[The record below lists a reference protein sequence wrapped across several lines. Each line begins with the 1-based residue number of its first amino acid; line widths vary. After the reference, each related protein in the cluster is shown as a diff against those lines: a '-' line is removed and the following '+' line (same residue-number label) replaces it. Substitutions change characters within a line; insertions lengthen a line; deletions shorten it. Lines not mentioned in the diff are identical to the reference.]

1 MCPCMRSSPCFDLLQ
16 LKDKAEAR
24 EKERIKMEEKKAK
37 KRESSFRQ
45 LLKAANPALTAESK
59 WEEVHKPLY
68 NDMKTSLSQHVYIS
82 YAYLCIPCMH
92 A

>member
-1 MCPCMRSSPCFDLLQ
+1 MTFIGFAVSRNQWSVALAVMCPCMRSSPCFALPQ

-59 WEEVHKPLY
+59 WEEVHEPI
-68 NDMKTSLSQHVYIS
+68 VY
-82 YAYLCIPCMH
+82 
-92 A
+92 